1 MRRKRT
7 LKDYSRTIAKEE
19 GLKEKDVR
27 DLLMLGWMNIIRA
40 MERGEEVRIKGFGR
54 IYFGKTTKY
63 GRKRE
68 EERSTDS
75 NRTDLD
81 HLLEQSKRKGS
92 PWDDL

>member
-40 MERGEEVRIKGFGR
+40 MEKGDEVRIKGFGR
-54 IYFGKTTKY
+54 IYFGKTTKH
-63 GRKRE
+63 GRERE
-68 EERSTDS
+68 RERGAGG
-75 NRTDLD
+75 NRIDLD
-81 HLLEQSKRKGS
+81 DLLQQSKRRGD